1 MNQVIPILILNISDQ
16 LLPVSINENS
26 DINDPEVVEEVLK
39 YIGKAGYCK
48 IKDILL
54 FILLGLINQNIL
66 NPDDPT
72 IHLRLSDDGQNV
84 GKKVKHIMITCAILN
99 DITNIQKSNYHYTV
113 ILYPGTENYKILQK
127 VMIPIVDELNDLVIN
142 GLKDSTGKIWK
153 IKPYFSSDWK
163 FLAIILGFNA
173 SNANYICPWYL
184 CTKKDIGN
192 KNKVCIIEKNM
203 NQLDPVFFN
212 HNSLVKPSPGHVKPP
227 LLKIIPLDHY
237 IADELHI
244 MLRI

>member
-1 MNQVIPILILNISDQ
+1 ML
-16 LLPVSINENS
+16 
-26 DINDPEVVEEVLK
+26 
-39 YIGKAGYCK
+39 
-48 IKDILL
+48 
-54 FILLGLINQNIL
+54 
-66 NPDDPT
+66 
-72 IHLRLSDDGQNV
+72 
-84 GKKVKHIMITCAILN
+84 M
-99 DITNIQKSNYHYTV
+99 
-113 ILYPGTENYKILQK
+113 
-127 VMIPIVDELNDLVIN
+127 VDELNDLVIN

-173 SNANYICPWYL
+173 SNANYFCPWCL
-184 CTKKDIGN
+184 CTKKGIGN

-212 HNSLVKPSPGHVKPP
+212 HNSSVKPPPGHFKPP

-244 MLRI
+244 MLRIWDRLWLLVLQKLKVQN